1 MTLTKHGHQFQYR
14 YCTECYSLQRLLPDL
29 SDART
34 ELKVKQTE
42 VPVNLLVRND
52 AFAAL
57 LTGYGK
63 SPMLYV
69 LAKNIRHFLSTS
81 RYQSIVQVLNY
92 CLLKLQKPSVVSKTL
107 STHSVV
113 PDCINNSPES
123 RL

>member
-1 MTLTKHGHQFQYR
+1 M
-14 YCTECYSLQRLLPDL
+14 LPDL
-29 SDART
+29 RDTRI

-42 VPVNLLVRND
+42 VLINLLVRND
-52 AFAAL
+52 AFTAL
-57 LTGYGK
+57 TMGYGK

-69 LAKNIRHFLSTS
+69 LAKNIRHSLSTS
-81 RYQSIVQVLNY
+81 RYQSIIRVLNY
-92 CLLKLQKPSVVSKTL
+92 CLLEVQKPSVVSKTP